1 MFPASSKQAGMCLGA
16 PDVCM
21 TPAAPS
27 PVPIPYPNTGQLPNA
42 SGTVSKV
49 VIANMESV
57 VESST
62 IPKSQGDEPGT
73 LGGVI
78 SGVNMG
84 QIAFKTYS
92 SKCYANGKKMVYLTA
107 MTGQN
112 GNPANVPGAQI
123 VPSQVAVLIS

>member
-1 MFPASSKQAGMCLGA
+1 MFANTQMMGTDIGF
-16 PDVCM
+16 PDVCL

-27 PVPIPYPNTGQLPNA
+27 PIPIPYPNLGQVANA

-49 VIANMESV
+49 VIANMEAV

-62 IPKSQGDEPGT
+62 IPQSQGDEPGT
-73 LGGVI
+73 VGGVV

-92 SKCYANGKKMVYLTA
+92 MKCYANGKKMVYLTA

-112 GNPANVPGAQI
+112 GNPANLPGAQV
-123 VPSQVAVLIS
+123 VPSQVAVLIG

>member
-1 MFPASSKQAGMCLGA
+1 MFPASSKQAGMCFGA

-27 PVPIPYPNTGQLPNA
+27 PVPIPYPNTGSLSTA

-49 VIANMESV
+49 VIANMEAA
-57 VESST
+57 VESTT
-62 IPKSQGDEPGT
+62 IPQSHGDEMGT
-73 LGGVI
+73 LGGVV

-92 SKCYANGKKMVYLTA
+92 MKCYAGGKKMVYVTC

-112 GNPANVPGAQI
+112 GSPANVPGAQ
-123 VPSQVAVLIS
+123 VMPSQMAVLIS